1 MNKKNIL
8 GITALA
14 AYCLVAS
21 ALAGCKKSEGNKL
34 EEQIAKM
41 QLPMEINDNTTL
53 TQCYFADNTLV
64 FRNDVAPEV
73 WDSLNVD
80 SMKSKTIQ
88 QLKVNLNSQQLV
100 SYAVKA
106 QASIKYIYA
115 NGSDSVTFTISP
127 GELSDG
133 DNQ

>member
-1 MNKKNIL
+1 MNKKHIW
-8 GITALA
+8 GIFALA
-14 AYCLVAS
+14 AYSIVATC
-21 ALAGCKKSEGNKL
+21 LAGCKKSEGSQL

-80 SMKSKTIQ
+80 TLKSHTLR
-88 QLKVNLNSQQLV
+88 QLKINLNSQQLI

-106 QASIKYIYA
+106 KASIKYIYA
-115 NGSDSVTFTISP
+115 NGSDSVMFTLSP
-127 GELSDG
+127 EELSDG
-133 DNQ
+133 NNQ